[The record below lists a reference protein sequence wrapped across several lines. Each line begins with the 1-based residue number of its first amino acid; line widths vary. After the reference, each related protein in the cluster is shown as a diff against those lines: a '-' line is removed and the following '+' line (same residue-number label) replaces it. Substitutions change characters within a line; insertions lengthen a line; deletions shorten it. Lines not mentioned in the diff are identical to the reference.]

1 VKEALKTRFDN
12 TGMFP
17 FSQDISK
24 WTWTEFFE
32 TMEIVTGSF
41 RVTAEE
47 MQQGVEALRKRKATW
62 QEV

>member
-1 VKEALKTRFDN
+1 
-12 TGMFP
+12 MFP

-24 WTWTEFFE
+24 WTWTEYFE

-41 RVTAEE
+41 RITAEE
-47 MQQGVEALRKRKATW
+47 IQQGVEALRKRKATW